1 MPTPKPYD
9 KKMNRESD
17 KIYHRFEVH
26 RDQGP
31 TRSYKKTA
39 KILNDELS
47 QVSQNT
53 SDNKITED
61 ALRKNAQKWFWNER
75 CSLYD
80 AEKIYKDALNKDED
94 FKKVN
99 KKIINVLKQSIDFLG
114 EKLESLFKNE
124 DNYATTTQI
133 RAISDAI
140 YILDNVNKNYRLCT
154 GRSTDNSQLQGD
166 VSHTVKATVHKET
179 KSVFEIIH
187 EFDEELSEIN
197 ASGKTGSKKD
207 T

>member
-1 MPTPKPYD
+1 MRHQITQIATNKD
-9 KKMNRESD
+9 GAIFKVSI
-17 KIYHRFEVH
+17 KIPFEMGWIERVKF
-26 RDQGP
+26 
-31 TRSYKKTA
+31 SV
-39 KILNDELS
+39 LS
-47 QVSQNT
+47 FG
-53 SDNKITED
+53 K
-61 ALRKNAQKWFWNER
+61 
-75 CSLYD
+75 
-80 AEKIYKDALNKDED
+80 KDAFQMKH
-94 FKKVN
+94 V
-99 KKIINVLKQSIDFLG
+99 
-114 EKLESLFKNE
+114 KNE

-133 RAISDAI
+133 RAISDAM